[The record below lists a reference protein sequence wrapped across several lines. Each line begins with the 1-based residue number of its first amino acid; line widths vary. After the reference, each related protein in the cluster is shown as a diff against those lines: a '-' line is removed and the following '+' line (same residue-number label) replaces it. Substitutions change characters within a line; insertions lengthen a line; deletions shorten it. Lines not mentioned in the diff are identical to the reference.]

1 MFPVIFVPGGDR
13 KNGMAVPGRFPGLRL
28 PDGRDRDPGRIYAN
42 PIPFSIYYFSN
53 FNVLMI
59 AIDGFEGAE
68 SNEINFISVIVVLVF
83 EI

>member
-1 MFPVIFVPGGDR
+1 MGAWAGC
-13 KNGMAVPGRFPGLRL
+13 
-28 PDGRDRDPGRIYAN
+28 IYAN

-59 AIDGFEGAE
+59 AIYGFEGAE